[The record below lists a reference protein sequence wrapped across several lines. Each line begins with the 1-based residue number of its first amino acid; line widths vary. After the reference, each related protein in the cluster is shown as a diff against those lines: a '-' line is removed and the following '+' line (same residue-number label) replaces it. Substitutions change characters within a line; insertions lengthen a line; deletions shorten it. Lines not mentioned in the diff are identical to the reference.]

1 MVLVCQDLNL
11 HVKIWAWCYWLR
23 NLRPKNQAEVI
34 MQIITKSNPDKKWLL
49 SWVCTTMGPVC
60 FVFPSL
66 SCMPNRPFALW
77 RMQMWSDVSLRFL
90 LNLCASEVTEKE
102 REGFCIV
109 VPIALLSWANRSG
122 PGGSHP
128 LFRINTPLGLSEAWA
143 NTFHAAHAHQSPC
156 YTGRPSSHFFFSE
169 GGWVVV
175 EVCPPV

>member
-34 MQIITKSNPDKKWLL
+34 MQIIAVLHAKSALRPLKNADVVRRFAPF
-49 SWVCTTMGPVC
+49 
-60 FVFPSL
+60 FVES
-66 SCMPNRPFALW
+66 
-77 RMQMWSDVSLRFL
+77 VRFWGH
-90 LNLCASEVTEKE
+90 
-102 REGFCIV
+102 REGKRRLLHCG
-109 VPIALLSWANRSG
+109 PIALLCWANRSG